1 VFDQKEFKVQLIVTT
16 AHEYVVTARTDEEAI
31 SIAEGML
38 DDGEEGFIL
47 SSDVDNADA
56 YPYTDQ
62 GDDDEEED

>member
-1 VFDQKEFKVQLIVTT
+1 MFDQKEFKVQLIVIT

-38 DDGEEGFIL
+38 DDGEEGFVL

-62 GDDDEEED
+62 DDDAEEED